1 MKKVLNILKLLVF
14 AKLCIFTITFNTSTL
29 ALSSDWV
36 INEKSKVRIISSKT
50 ATDKKNEIIL
60 GLEYALDPG
69 WKTYW
74 KSPGGGGFPQKLVW
88 NNSSN
93 IEDIKIDWPVPIE
106 FEILGLKSLGYE
118 NKVIFPITL
127 KLKNKNKDINLVL
140 NTNYLVC
147 KDICIPGNANLY
159 LEIPSGKAE
168 FTKYLYELEKTK
180 SSLPIENINISPLYE
195 LKTQVTKKLYKIEI
209 SVTGNSNKSFIDTN
223 IFIHTPFGLPVIN
236 PINNISSNLKT
247 INSIFKFNSDQFSES
262 KFPIEIVINDKNNN
276 FKIIDNLEVKEISSL
291 NNTSIYYI
299 LLISILG
306 GLILNLMPCV
316 LPVLSIKLLSVL
328 NNQTTNFRLSFIY
341 TAFGIVS
348 SFLMLA
354 VFFVLLKQIGISVAW
369 GMQFQEPYFLIIIL
383 FILSIF
389 CINTSGLFEIQLPN
403 FISHSKILNIG
414 NSYFTK
420 NFFNGFFATLLAT
433 PCTAPFVGSAI
444 TVAFTQSA
452 YILFII
458 FTLMG
463 FGMSLPYIFVSVFP
477 KTVIFLPKPGKWTI
491 YIKYFLSFLLALTII
506 WILSILYN
514 FYNYFFIII
523 YFFLLILLI
532 FSFKINISKILISS
546 ITIIVLFLIP
556 SISFFKQNNTFE
568 VNEDWI
574 NFFDVNIDDII
585 NKNQIVFVDVTADW
599 CATCQFNKINVLNKS
614 NIENIFIKNNI
625 KLVRADW
632 TKPNPEIDNFLKDF
646 NKFGIPFNAFFS
658 SEFPNGII
666 LSEILTEK
674 ELIDSISKLK

>member
-1 MKKVLNILKLLVF
+1 M
-14 AKLCIFTITFNTSTL
+14 
-29 ALSSDWV
+29 
-36 INEKSKVRIISSKT
+36 
-50 ATDKKNEIIL
+50 
-60 GLEYALDPG
+60 
-69 WKTYW
+69 
-74 KSPGGGGFPQKLVW
+74 
-88 NNSSN
+88 
-93 IEDIKIDWPVPIE
+93 
-106 FEILGLKSLGYE
+106 
-118 NKVIFPITL
+118 
-127 KLKNKNKDINLVL
+127 
-140 NTNYLVC
+140 
-147 KDICIPGNANLY
+147 
-159 LEIPSGKAE
+159 
-168 FTKYLYELEKTK
+168 
-180 SSLPIENINISPLYE
+180 
-195 LKTQVTKKLYKIEI
+195 
-209 SVTGNSNKSFIDTN
+209 
-223 IFIHTPFGLPVIN
+223 
-236 PINNISSNLKT
+236 
-247 INSIFKFNSDQFSES
+247 
-262 KFPIEIVINDKNNN
+262 
-276 FKIIDNLEVKEISSL
+276 
-291 NNTSIYYI
+291 
-299 LLISILG
+299 
-306 GLILNLMPCV
+306 
-316 LPVLSIKLLSVL
+316 
-328 NNQTTNFRLSFIY
+328 
-341 TAFGIVS
+341 
-348 SFLMLA
+348 
-354 VFFVLLKQIGISVAW
+354 
-369 GMQFQEPYFLIIIL
+369 

-463 FGMSLPYIFVSVFP
+463 LEWVYH
-477 KTVIFLPKPGKWTI
+477 IFLSQCFQNGNFSSKPEMDNLYKI
-491 YIKYFLSFLLALTII
+491 FLSFLLALTII

-514 FYNYFFIII
+514 FYNYFFIIT
-523 YFFLLILLI
+523 YLFLLILLI

-574 NFFDVNIDDII
+574 NFLDVNIDDII

>member
-1 MKKVLNILKLLVF
+1 M
-14 AKLCIFTITFNTSTL
+14 
-29 ALSSDWV
+29 
-36 INEKSKVRIISSKT
+36 
-50 ATDKKNEIIL
+50 
-60 GLEYALDPG
+60 
-69 WKTYW
+69 
-74 KSPGGGGFPQKLVW
+74 
-88 NNSSN
+88 
-93 IEDIKIDWPVPIE
+93 
-106 FEILGLKSLGYE
+106 
-118 NKVIFPITL
+118 
-127 KLKNKNKDINLVL
+127 L

-195 LKTQVTKKLYKIEI
+195 LKTQVTKKLNQIEI

-262 KFPIEIVINDKNNN
+262 KFPIEIVINDKNHN

-389 CINTSGLFEIQLPN
+389 CINTSGLF
-403 FISHSKILNIG
+403 G
-414 NSYFTK
+414 
-420 NFFNGFFATLLAT
+420 FNY
-433 PCTAPFVGSAI
+433 
-444 TVAFTQSA
+444 Q
-452 YILFII
+452 ILFH
-458 FTLMG
+458 
-463 FGMSLPYIFVSVFP
+463 
-477 KTVIFLPKPGKWTI
+477 TV
-491 YIKYFLSFLLALTII
+491 KY
-506 WILSILYN
+506 
-514 FYNYFFIII
+514 
-523 YFFLLILLI
+523 
-532 FSFKINISKILISS
+532 
-546 ITIIVLFLIP
+546 
-556 SISFFKQNNTFE
+556 
-568 VNEDWI
+568 
-574 NFFDVNIDDII
+574 
-585 NKNQIVFVDVTADW
+585 
-599 CATCQFNKINVLNKS
+599 
-614 NIENIFIKNNI
+614 
-625 KLVRADW
+625 
-632 TKPNPEIDNFLKDF
+632 
-646 NKFGIPFNAFFS
+646 
-658 SEFPNGII
+658 
-666 LSEILTEK
+666 
-674 ELIDSISKLK
+674 

>member
-1 MKKVLNILKLLVF
+1 M
-14 AKLCIFTITFNTSTL
+14 
-29 ALSSDWV
+29 
-36 INEKSKVRIISSKT
+36 
-50 ATDKKNEIIL
+50 
-60 GLEYALDPG
+60 
-69 WKTYW
+69 
-74 KSPGGGGFPQKLVW
+74 
-88 NNSSN
+88 
-93 IEDIKIDWPVPIE
+93 
-106 FEILGLKSLGYE
+106 
-118 NKVIFPITL
+118 
-127 KLKNKNKDINLVL
+127 L

-195 LKTQVTKKLYKIEI
+195 LKTQVTKKLNQIEI

-262 KFPIEIVINDKNNN
+262 KFPIEIVINDKNHN

-403 FISHSKILNIG
+403 FISQSKILNIG

-514 FYNYFFIII
+514 FYNYFFIIT
-523 YFFLLILLI
+523 YLFLLILLI

-632 TKPNPEIDNFLKDF
+632 TKANPEIDNFLKDF

>member
-1 MKKVLNILKLLVF
+1 
-14 AKLCIFTITFNTSTL
+14 
-29 ALSSDWV
+29 
-36 INEKSKVRIISSKT
+36 
-50 ATDKKNEIIL
+50 
-60 GLEYALDPG
+60 
-69 WKTYW
+69 
-74 KSPGGGGFPQKLVW
+74 
-88 NNSSN
+88 
-93 IEDIKIDWPVPIE
+93 
-106 FEILGLKSLGYE
+106 
-118 NKVIFPITL
+118 
-127 KLKNKNKDINLVL
+127 
-140 NTNYLVC
+140 
-147 KDICIPGNANLY
+147 
-159 LEIPSGKAE
+159 
-168 FTKYLYELEKTK
+168 
-180 SSLPIENINISPLYE
+180 
-195 LKTQVTKKLYKIEI
+195 
-209 SVTGNSNKSFIDTN
+209 
-223 IFIHTPFGLPVIN
+223 
-236 PINNISSNLKT
+236 
-247 INSIFKFNSDQFSES
+247 
-262 KFPIEIVINDKNNN
+262 
-276 FKIIDNLEVKEISSL
+276 
-291 NNTSIYYI
+291 
-299 LLISILG
+299 
-306 GLILNLMPCV
+306 MPCV

-514 FYNYFFIII
+514 FYNYFFIIT
-523 YFFLLILLI
+523 YLFLLILLI